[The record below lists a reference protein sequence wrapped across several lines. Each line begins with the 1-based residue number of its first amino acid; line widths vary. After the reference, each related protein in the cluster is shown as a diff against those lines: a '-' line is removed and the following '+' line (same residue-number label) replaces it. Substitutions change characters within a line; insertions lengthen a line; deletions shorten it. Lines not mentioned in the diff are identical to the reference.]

1 MKRIKIIAHR
11 GDSRYFPENRSPAFI
26 SARQKGA
33 DVLETDLHR
42 TSDDKIVLNHD
53 DTVDDGYGPT
63 AIRGMNSTDFLRLD
77 GAMTFDI
84 FLHRYPRL
92 HCNVDL
98 KDKDPWLIDM
108 VVRILRKRKAGD
120 RVTIASFH
128 HSNLRYFRKLF
139 PDCETS
145 MSPREVLLFY
155 LSYKLNIGK
164 NKPYPIKYMQVCEA
178 YGPLRL
184 ISPGMIEYAHSRG
197 VEVQPWTINDKSDM
211 VRLINWGV
219 DGIFT
224 DDPGLLAEIL
234 NDMGMKNEES

>member
-1 MKRIKIIAHR
+1 MERVKIIAHR
-11 GDSRYFPENRSPAFI
+11 GDSRYFPENRAAAFR

-42 TSDDKIVLNHD
+42 SSDDKVVLNHD

-63 AIRGMNSTDFLRLD
+63 AIRGMNSTDFLKLE

-84 FLHRYPRL
+84 FLHRYPKLR
-92 HCNVDL
+92 CNIDL

-108 VVRILRKRKAGD
+108 VVRTLRKRKAGD
-120 RVTIASFH
+120 RVTVASFY

-139 PDCETS
+139 PDCATS
-145 MSPREVLLFY
+145 MSPREVMLFWICC
-155 LSYKLNIGK
+155 KLKIRKG
-164 NKPYPIKYMQVCEA
+164 KPYPIKYMQVSET

-184 ISPGMIEYAHSRG
+184 VSPSMVEYAHSRG
-197 VEVQPWTINDKSDM
+197 VEVQPWTVNEKSDM
-211 VRLINWGV
+211 MRLINWGV

-224 DDPGLLAEIL
+224 DDPGLMAQVLDE
-234 NDMGMKNEES
+234 MGMTNEE